1 MALAFP
7 GLDMSREDTM
17 DGWLTALMEPFY
29 GIVDLFLDR
38 PLAAM
43 LSTSVAVV
51 LIAATILSFR

>member
-1 MALAFP
+1 
-7 GLDMSREDTM
+7 M
-17 DGWLTALMEPFY
+17 DGWLTALMEPIVEPFW